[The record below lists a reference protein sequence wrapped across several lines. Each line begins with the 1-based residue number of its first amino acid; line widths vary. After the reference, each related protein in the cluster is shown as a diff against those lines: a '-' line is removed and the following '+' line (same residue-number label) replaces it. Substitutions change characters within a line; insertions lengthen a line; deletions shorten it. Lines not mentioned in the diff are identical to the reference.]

1 MIISEYTGG
10 GFGSKIPGAQTMAIP
25 ALLSKKLNGRPVM
38 MRISREEET
47 YIGRTRPGFQAWA
60 KMGFKKDGRVTAI
73 DCFIVEDSGPYRGK
87 GDNAQAAN
95 LSTLLYQAPNAR
107 FRGLSV
113 ATNTPPRVSQRA
125 PGGLQSAM
133 LFEPLVNNAAK
144 QLGIDQVEIRKIN
157 APVTGSQ
164 FGLNPAAQAGPAAAR
179 RSRAHS
185 SKKRSIAAR
194 ELFNWEERKQRNG
207 QRHGSKLTRRRGQP
221 QHLHRGLNRCRRSIR
236 HQA

>member
-1 MIISEYTGG
+1 
-10 GFGSKIPGAQTMAIP
+10 MAIP

-73 DCFIVEDSGPYRGK
+73 DAFIIEDSGPYRGQ

-95 LSTLLYQAPNAR
+95 LATLLYQAPNAR

-125 PGGLQSAM
+125 PGGLQSAI
-133 LFEPLVNNAAK
+133 LFEPLVNKAAK
-144 QLGIDQVEIRKIN
+144 QLGVDQVEIRKIN
-157 APVTGSQ
+157 APVNGSP
-164 FGLNPAAQAGPAAAR
+164 FGLNPVAQATRPRTAKVTSSYVKEALDRGRASCSTGKSARSATASATAPRSPASASATAPSPRAR
-179 RSRAHS
+179 SASTGCS
-185 SKKRSIAAR
+185 SSSLTAR
-194 ELFNWEERKQRNG
+194 C
-207 QRHGSKLTRRRGQP
+207 T
-221 QHLHRGLNRCRRSIR
+221 SIR
-236 HQA
+236 ASATSARTR